1 MRKKLEMS
9 RLALHI
15 PTSLYNRIDQDS
27 QKYGVTKTALVQTMI
42 VNYYRSID
50 SMNTPNGQSFIGK
63 LSL

>member
-9 RLALHI
+9 RLSLHI

-50 SMNTPNGQSFIGK
+50 SMNASNGQSFIGK

>member
-9 RLALHI
+9 RLSLHI

-50 SMNTPNGQSFIGK
+50 SMNTPNG
-63 LSL
+63 